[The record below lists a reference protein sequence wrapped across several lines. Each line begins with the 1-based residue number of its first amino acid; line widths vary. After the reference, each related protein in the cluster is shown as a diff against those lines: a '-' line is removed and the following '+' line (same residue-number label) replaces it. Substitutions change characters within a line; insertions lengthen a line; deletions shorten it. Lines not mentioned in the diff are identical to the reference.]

1 MPTKFLFQT
10 GQTAEIATVDVQ
22 QLHFVWLR
30 SPGTPA
36 QYLQV
41 VPKHEKNA
49 LFFTLF
55 GRVITLLGGQLR
67 RFKNVFFRWF
77 FVNHDLGV
85 FLSINLVDCVP
96 QNDCGAPLDLR
107 P

>member
-22 QLHFVWLR
+22 QLHFARLR
-30 SPGTPA
+30 SPGAPA

-49 LFFTLF
+49 HFF
-55 GRVITLLGGQLR
+55 
-67 RFKNVFFRWF
+67 
-77 FVNHDLGV
+77 
-85 FLSINLVDCVP
+85 
-96 QNDCGAPLDLR
+96 
-107 P
+107 